1 MTMTGTFPLSNPAM
15 MQLPPLP
22 SIGSFGSPSIPV
34 QAQPS
39 IYTPSVNPAMV
50 GGASPMGS
58 PMSSMPPVGLK
69 SQPLNG
75 FAPSPSSF
83 HPGPLS
89 TLGMDSFSPV
99 LSSTPGISVS
109 PTAPMPVYPGAIGPA
124 ASLVAENQPL
134 NAQQMGQKVGNVV
147 SSFMQENPALLR
159 KLNQVDMDAL
169 ADDIGPKVEKAR
181 IQVQQA
187 LKKLPQGIDKRLI
200 RMLDPGTA
208 KLATEFDQ
216 WLRKEPDPVL
226 LAEILEN
233 QRLKDREEALDGK
246 AQKAKADLSADDPF
260 ADSLPVSQPSLKEKL
275 MNAKDK
281 LMDKAQSIWPFKNR
295 NKKSDDLAE
304 LLGRHRPAGGD
315 ALTEADL
322 DALLNSGLFFKA
334 NTRQGK
340 KVAQ

>member
-1 MTMTGTFPLSNPAM
+1 MTMTGTFPPSSPAM
-15 MQLPPLP
+15 MPLPPLP
-22 SIGSFGSPSIPV
+22 SIGSFGSPSRPV

-39 IYTPSVNPAMV
+39 IYTANGNLSMV

-58 PMSSMPPVGLK
+58 PMSSMTPVGLK

-75 FAPSPSSF
+75 FSPLPLPF
-83 HPGPLS
+83 QPGPLG
-89 TLGMDSFSPV
+89 TLGVDTFSPV
-99 LSSTPGISVS
+99 LSDTSGISAS
-109 PTAPMPVYPGAIGPA
+109 PATSIPAYPGAIGPA
-124 ASLVAENQPL
+124 ASLTAENQPL
-134 NAQQMGQKVGNVV
+134 NAQQMGQKVGTVV
-147 SSFMQENPALLR
+147 SNFMQENPALLH
-159 KLNQVDMDAL
+159 KLNQVDMDDL

-226 LAEILEN
+226 LAEILKN
-233 QRLKDREEALDGK
+233 KRLKDREEALDGK
-246 AQKAKADLSADDPF
+246 AGKAKADLYADDSF
-260 ADSLPVSQPSLKEKL
+260 ADSLPTSQPSLKDKL

-281 LMDKAQSIWPFKNR
+281 LMEKAQSIWPFKNR

-322 DALLNSGLFFKA
+322 DALLNGGLFFKA
-334 NTRQGK
+334 NAPQDK
-340 KVAQ
+340 K